1 MYESSDYSEFAGGF
15 HGDKFVFSAGK
26 SGHSLFGLVNVK
38 EGTYIG
44 DMESNLRMKAKA
56 DERGIWVSEG
66 NLLSEFDPDTLADKE
81 IAFTDTWNISNFSV
95 SDKHTLAVTDEPG
108 FSIFDQGENALV
120 HEKSDE
126 EYSFAELGTEYAALA
141 NRSQPDLRV
150 MKEETHEDTCVAR
163 YDAKYSHDEA
173 RVMGDGEKAML
184 FSYDGFRIYDSDGT
198 LTAEGSFPEAEKI
211 YDQQFRR
218 DGEKSWLDV
227 IWYDG
232 TVRAYS
238 SEDGTLISEE
248 RGEAPSKDLEEEFS
262 TEKYRFVSEL
272 HSAPKVYDK
281 QSGKFVKELEKDDFL
296 AYVTEVGEYILT
308 EYVRADG
315 ERYGLLLD
323 QNLEILADLP
333 DLCDIHIPDETIY
346 FDYKNGE
353 LRQCHL
359 YSIQEL
365 IDLGKNYR

>member
-1 MYESSDYSEFAGGF
+1 M
-15 HGDKFVFSAGK
+15 
-26 SGHSLFGLVNVK
+26 
-38 EGTYIG
+38 
-44 DMESNLRMKAKA
+44 
-56 DERGIWVSEG
+56 
-66 NLLSEFDPDTLADKE
+66 
-81 IAFTDTWNISNFSV
+81 
-95 SDKHTLAVTDEPG
+95 
-108 FSIFDQGENALV
+108 
-120 HEKSDE
+120 
-126 EYSFAELGTEYAALA
+126 
-141 NRSQPDLRV
+141 
-150 MKEETHEDTCVAR
+150 
-163 YDAKYSHDEA
+163 
-173 RVMGDGEKAML
+173 
-184 FSYDGFRIYDSDGT
+184 
-198 LTAEGSFPEAEKI
+198 
-211 YDQQFRR
+211 
-218 DGEKSWLDV
+218 

-262 TEKYRFVSEL
+262 TENYRFVSEL

>member
-1 MYESSDYSEFAGGF
+1 
-15 HGDKFVFSAGK
+15 
-26 SGHSLFGLVNVK
+26 
-38 EGTYIG
+38 
-44 DMESNLRMKAKA
+44 
-56 DERGIWVSEG
+56 
-66 NLLSEFDPDTLADKE
+66 
-81 IAFTDTWNISNFSV
+81 
-95 SDKHTLAVTDEPG
+95 
-108 FSIFDQGENALV
+108 
-120 HEKSDE
+120 
-126 EYSFAELGTEYAALA
+126 
-141 NRSQPDLRV
+141 
-150 MKEETHEDTCVAR
+150 
-163 YDAKYSHDEA
+163 
-173 RVMGDGEKAML
+173 ML

-308 EYVRADG
+308 EYVRQMVRDTVFCWIRTL
-315 ERYGLLLD
+315 RYW
-323 QNLEILADLP
+323 QICRICVIFISRMKQSN
-333 DLCDIHIPDETIY
+333 

>member
-1 MYESSDYSEFAGGF
+1 
-15 HGDKFVFSAGK
+15 
-26 SGHSLFGLVNVK
+26 
-38 EGTYIG
+38 
-44 DMESNLRMKAKA
+44 
-56 DERGIWVSEG
+56 
-66 NLLSEFDPDTLADKE
+66 
-81 IAFTDTWNISNFSV
+81 
-95 SDKHTLAVTDEPG
+95 
-108 FSIFDQGENALV
+108 
-120 HEKSDE
+120 
-126 EYSFAELGTEYAALA
+126 
-141 NRSQPDLRV
+141 
-150 MKEETHEDTCVAR
+150 MKEETHEDTCVVR

-173 RVMGDGEKAML
+173 RVTGDGEKAML
-184 FSYDGFRIYDSDGT
+184 FSYDGFRIYGSDGT
-198 LTAEGSFPEAEKI
+198 L
-211 YDQQFRR
+211 
-218 DGEKSWLDV
+218 
-227 IWYDG
+227 
-232 TVRAYS
+232 
-238 SEDGTLISEE
+238 EDGTLISEE

>member
-1 MYESSDYSEFAGGF
+1 MTSSFKNAGRCVGKLSNQIRRRLDSLSLKGQF
-15 HGDKFVFSAGK
+15 SGAQGRALHFILAQTGDVF
-26 SGHSLFGLVNVK
+26 
-38 EGTYIG
+38 
-44 DMESNLRMKAKA
+44 
-56 DERGIWVSEG
+56 
-66 NLLSEFDPDTLADKE
+66 
-81 IAFTDTWNISNFSV
+81 
-95 SDKHTLAVTDEPG
+95 
-108 FSIFDQGENALV
+108 Q
-120 HEKSDE
+120 
-126 EYSFAELGTEYAALA
+126 
-141 NRSQPDLRV
+141 
-150 MKEETHEDTCVAR
+150 
-163 YDAKYSHDEA
+163 
-173 RVMGDGEKAML
+173 
-184 FSYDGFRIYDSDGT
+184 
-198 LTAEGSFPEAEKI
+198 
-211 YDQQFRR
+211 
-218 DGEKSWLDV
+218 
-227 IWYDG
+227 
-232 TVRAYS
+232 
-238 SEDGTLISEE
+238 
-248 RGEAPSKDLEEEFS
+248 KDLEEEFS